1 MKNRLST
8 SWLLTLGLVL
18 CAIGPRV
25 RTQGN
30 LPIGK
35 HPRPATREELEILKH
50 LSLEQIEH
58 GTDAQHPGFLTVR
71 VTGLDVQIVNGAGD
85 TLQANGL
92 GNLIIGYAEVD
103 ESASHSI
110 VMGTDPYVD
119 GAASLVAG
127 TSNTVNASHA
137 MAIAGFGSTVEA
149 QGAVITGGVN
159 SLITSSADNAVV
171 TGGDQAD
178 VEGDR
183 AVHLG
188 GRYTRVDGPDSVVT
202 GGYGGWARLY
212 TGAIVSGG
220 QESTS
225 EGPQSA
231 VAGGYR
237 VQAAGG
243 GAFIGG
249 GSTGW
254 IGPGNDYAAI
264 IGGLRARA
272 RGTTSVT
279 IGGQDCVAEGWRSV
293 AIGGYENLAFGQ
305 QCVAT
310 GGNNNVVGDCFD
322 NWITGEQE
330 CDYNMTVHGGRSN
343 TAKSSLFNQTVH
355 GLSLSGGYDRDVTGV
370 CFVGFEVTWRA
381 GGTYSCNFGGI

>member
-1 MKNRLST
+1 MKKQHNT
-8 SWLLTLGLVL
+8 SRFVTLGLVL
-18 CAIGPRV
+18 CAIAAQA

-30 LPIGK
+30 LPIGQ

-50 LSLEQIEH
+50 LSVGQIEH
-58 GTDAQHPGFLTVR
+58 GTDAQHPGFLAVR
-71 VTGLDVQIVNGAGD
+71 VTGLDVQIVNGSGD
-85 TLQANGL
+85 TMQANGL

-110 VMGTDPYVD
+110 VMGTDPYID

-137 MAIAGFGSTVEA
+137 AALAGFGSTVSA
-149 QGAVITGGVN
+149 QGAVCTGGV
-159 SLITSSADNAVV
+159 SGLIQSSADNAVI
-171 TGGDQAD
+171 TGGETAD
-178 VEGDR
+178 IEGDR

-188 GRYTRVDGPDSVVT
+188 GRYTRVDGPDCVVT
-202 GGYGGWARLY
+202 GGYGGWARLH

-243 GAFIGG
+243 AAFIGG
-249 GSTGW
+249 GNTGW

-264 IGGLRARA
+264 IGGLRGRA
-272 RGTTSVT
+272 RGTSSVT
-279 IGGQDCVAEGWRSV
+279 IGGQDSVAEGWRSV
-293 AIGGYENLAFGQ
+293 VIGGYENLVLGDQ
-305 QCVAT
+305 SVVA
-310 GGNNNVVGDCFD
+310 GGNNNIAGECFD
-322 NWITGEQE
+322 NWITGDED
-330 CDYNMTVHGGRSN
+330 CDYYMTVHGGREN
-343 TAKSSLFNQTVH
+343 TAKSSFFNQTVH
-355 GLSLSGGYDRDVTGV
+355 GLSLSGGHDRNVTGT
-370 CFVGFEVTWRA
+370 CFPGFEVTWRA